1 MIVNNGY
8 LREPVKGTPVE
19 QRLALQMSLPIL
31 RFILLRLGFE
41 LIIFRIQGARNIVT
55 ECTTA
60 VAVHGNELKSI
71 Y

>member
-1 MIVNNGY
+1 MFVNNGY

-41 LIIFRIQGARNIVT
+41 LIIFRI
-55 ECTTA
+55 
-60 VAVHGNELKSI
+60 
-71 Y
+71 